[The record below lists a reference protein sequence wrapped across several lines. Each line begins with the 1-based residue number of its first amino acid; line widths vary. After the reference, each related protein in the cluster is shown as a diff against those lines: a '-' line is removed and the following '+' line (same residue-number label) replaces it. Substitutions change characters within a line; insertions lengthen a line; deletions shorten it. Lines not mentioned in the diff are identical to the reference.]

1 MNLDLGDDPVDRL
14 ADILRE
20 SERARK
26 LYEERTGR
34 AQPDWAL
41 WYARHIIDR
50 LTEEESSRSE

>member
-1 MNLDLGDDPVDRL
+1 MHLDLGDHPVDRL

-26 LYEERTGR
+26 LYEQRTGR
-34 AQPDWAL
+34 EQPDWAH

-50 LTEEESSRSE
+50 LTEVESSRSE